1 MWQSGDF
8 YYFSHLLKRIKTM
21 RFFKADYF
29 FIVLLFSSAIFSCSK
44 KEEKKVVV
52 PEVNV
57 VLAGQQT
64 VPLYAEYVG
73 QTFGQSDVEIKPRV
87 EGWIESLNFREGS
100 LVSKGQIL
108 YIIQDDQLRDQV
120 QASQAQVAAAEV
132 MLVKAK
138 ADLDRVKPL
147 VEMNALSKRE
157 LDAAQANYEAQQ
169 QSVLA
174 AKAGLNNANTQLSY
188 SRIVSPITGIIGVSK
203 VQVGDYVNKSLGQ
216 SSINTI
222 SAVGA
227 MRVRFSISE
236 NDYLKFKETQTV
248 EQLRNLDV
256 QFILSDG
263 TLFSET
269 GRLDFANREIDP
281 ATGSLLVQA
290 LVENKTHILKPGQYV
305 KVRLKAGEIQNAVLL
320 PQQAINQMQSIYMA
334 YLVNDSNKIK
344 PKPVKVGQRIGSNWV
359 ISSGINAGDKVAVI
373 GNAIIKP
380 DMVVKPVMNAYS
392 YDSTSIGK

>member
-269 GRLDFANREIDP
+269 GKLDFANREIDP